1 MIKIYNDTKIF
12 VQCPTG
18 ACTGG
23 AELLH
28 QIVSYLRDKGL
39 DAYIVYF
46 GEGDKQIP
54 NDYSKYNIAVA
65 EMVSNNPHD
74 ISVLY
79 EPTIYQVADNTK
91 VQKILWWL
99 SVDNY
104 FTSGERI
111 AISDYYHFNR
121 IMGIKIFIRRLGK
134 LLIKGKNDFSK
145 AISLRDMSQL
155 DVVCGYQSEYAH
167 RFLHYNGFRE
177 MAPLKDYINTEHV
190 KPIIKEGRENIVLY
204 NPKKGIKY
212 TRKLI
217 NAAPNIKWVAIQGM
231 TRAQLIDLM
240 QKSKVYIDFG
250 NHPGKDRLP
259 RECAMNGLCVITG
272 SRGSARYFEDVWLEN
287 KYKFDERKA
296 NISDVI
302 CRINDTLE
310 NYDSCIDDFAFYR
323 HKISLEKEEFEKQI
337 DDLFGLYK

>member
-1 MIKIYNDTKIF
+1 MIRIFNDTKVF
-12 VQCPTG
+12 VQCPAG

-46 GEGDKQIP
+46 GEGVKAIP
-54 NDYSKYNIAVA
+54 NDYQNYNIKIAD
-65 EMVSNNPHD
+65 EVSNNPHD

-79 EPTIYQVADNTK
+79 ETTIYQVAEDTK
-91 VQKILWWL
+91 IQKIMWWL

-104 FTSGERI
+104 FTCGRYIPI
-111 AISDYYHFNR
+111 ADYYHFDR
-121 IMGIKIFIRRLGK
+121 KMGVKMFVRRLGK
-134 LLIKGKNDFSK
+134 LLFRDKNDFSK
-145 AISLRDMSQL
+145 SISLGKMSQM

-167 RFLHYNGFRE
+167 YFLLKNGFRE
-177 MAPLKDYINTEHV
+177 MVPLKDYINTEHI
-190 KPIIKEGRENIVLY
+190 KPIVKEGREDIVLY
-204 NPKKGIKY
+204 NPKKGIEY
-212 TRKLI
+212 TRKLMT
-217 NAAPNIKWVAIQGM
+217 AAPDIKWVAIQGM
-231 TRAQLIDLM
+231 TRTQLIDLM

-287 KYKFDERKA
+287 KYKFNEKEASVNDI
-296 NISDVI
+296 IS
-302 CRINDTLE
+302 RIRETLV
-310 NYDSCIDDFAFYR
+310 NYNSAIEDFAFYR
-323 HKISLEKEEFEKQI
+323 HRISLEKAEFENQL
-337 DDLFGLYK
+337 DELFGLYN